1 VDYRSGNPVPPG
13 TVKVRPAVCAE
24 GGGGETCRFGELR
37 EELAEMSQENQITLR
52 GFVTAEPKFKQT
64 ALTATPLAEIRVGST
79 PRRLDRETG
88 EWRELPTTYYTV
100 KCWRRLAI
108 NAASSLHKGDMVLV
122 RGRFSVHN
130 WVDSEQRPRVTI
142 EIEADSLGHDLTY
155 GWSHFLRGSH
165 PSGRVGVNAGET
177 ARQDTGESERDYR
190 AGDGHGEYSSGG
202 DWDESLR
209 AVVATDSQSDSA
221 REGDPTLAV
230 PVTVGE
236 GDLAESGDVQ
246 VAPGLTSGLNLA
258 ETDAVPF

>member
-1 VDYRSGNPVPPG
+1 
-13 TVKVRPAVCAE
+13 
-24 GGGGETCRFGELR
+24 
-37 EELAEMSQENQITLR
+37 MSQENQITLR

-88 EWRELPTTYYTV
+88 EWRELPTTYYTI

-130 WVDSEQRPRVTI
+130 WVDNEQRPRVTI

-165 PSGRVGVNAGET
+165 PSGRASVNAGEA
-177 ARQDTGESERDYR
+177 ARQDTGESEGDYG
-190 AGDGHGEYSSGG
+190 AGGGHEEYSSDG
-202 DWDESLR
+202 DWDQSLR
-209 AVVATDSQSDSA
+209 AVVATESQSGPA
-221 REGDPTLAV
+221 PEGDVTLAA
-230 PVTVGE
+230 PVTAGE
-236 GDLAESGDVQ
+236 GDFAELGDVS
-246 VAPGLTSGLNLA
+246 AASSLRDGLNLP
-258 ETDAVPF
+258 ETDTVPF

>member
-1 VDYRSGNPVPPG
+1 
-13 TVKVRPAVCAE
+13 
-24 GGGGETCRFGELR
+24 
-37 EELAEMSQENQITLR
+37 MSQENQITLR

-130 WVDSEQRPRVTI
+130 WVDNQQRPRVTI

-165 PSGRVGVNAGET
+165 PGSRAGVNAGET
-177 ARQDTGESERDYR
+177 ARQDTGESEGITGPATATRSILPTATGMSR
-190 AGDGHGEYSSGG
+190 CAP
-202 DWDESLR
+202 WSLR
-209 AVVATDSQSDSA
+209 RVSQTPPV
-221 REGDPTLAV
+221 RETRRSPHRSR
-230 PVTVGE
+230 PVR
-236 GDLAESGDVQ
+236 AISPS
-246 VAPGLTSGLNLA
+246 PGTCR
-258 ETDAVPF
+258 

>member
-1 VDYRSGNPVPPG
+1 
-13 TVKVRPAVCAE
+13 
-24 GGGGETCRFGELR
+24 
-37 EELAEMSQENQITLR
+37 MSQENQITLR

-64 ALTATPLAEIRVGST
+64 AATATPLAEIRVGST

-130 WVDSEQRPRVTI
+130 WVDSEQRPRMTI

-165 PSGRVGVNAGET
+165 PGNRSGVNTGEA
-177 ARQDTGESERDYR
+177 ARQDIGESDGDYE
-190 AGDGHGEYSSGG
+190 AGDGHGEYSSVG

-209 AVVATDSQSDSA
+209 AVVATESQPDPA
-221 REGDPTLAV
+221 REGGPAPAAL
-230 PVTVGE
+230 VTAGE
-236 GDLAESGDVQ
+236 GGLAEPEDVS
-246 VAPGLTSGLNLA
+246 VASGLTSGLSLP

>member
-1 VDYRSGNPVPPG
+1 MPG
-13 TVKVRPAVCAE
+13 TASAE
-24 GGGGETCRFGELR
+24 GRQGGETRRIDELWK
-37 EELAEMSQENQITLR
+37 ELAGMSQENQITLR

-88 EWRELPTTYYTV
+88 EWRELPTTYYTI

-130 WVDSEQRPRVTI
+130 WVDNEQRPRVTI

-165 PSGRVGVNAGET
+165 PGGRAGVNAGES
-177 ARQDTGESERDYR
+177 ARQDTGESDGNYG
-190 AGDGHGEYSSGG
+190 AGDDHEEYSSGG
-202 DWDESLR
+202 DWDQSLR
-209 AVVATDSQSDSA
+209 AVVATESQSDPV
-221 REGDPTLAV
+221 REGDPTLAE
-230 PVTVGE
+230 PVTVRE
-236 GDLAESGDVQ
+236 SDLAEPGDTT
-246 VAPGLTSGLNLA
+246 VASGLTNAFNLP